1 MEGILRMRDGIR
13 LILSKEL
20 YVNETGCVVLIKLN
34 TGGE

>member
-1 MEGILRMRDGIR
+1 METVLRM
-13 LILSKEL
+13 SKEL